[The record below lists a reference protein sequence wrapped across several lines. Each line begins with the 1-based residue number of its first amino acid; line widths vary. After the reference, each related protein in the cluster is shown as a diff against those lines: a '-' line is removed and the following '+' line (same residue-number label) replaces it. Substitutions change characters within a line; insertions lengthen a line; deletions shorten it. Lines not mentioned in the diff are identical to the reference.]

1 MLLGLNHQIEIESF
15 ERRTGMSLEDITQSI
30 RNRVEKKS
38 AVAAIIKFDFGDDG
52 LLSIDGSSSPAVV
65 SNDDID
71 ADCTV
76 IISLSDFEEIL
87 AGSLNPQMAFM
98 MGKLKVEGEMG
109 IALQLGEIL
118 G

>member
-1 MLLGLNHQIEIESF
+1 
-15 ERRTGMSLEDITQSI
+15 MSLEEITQKISD
-30 RNRVEKKS
+30 RVAEKS
-38 AVAAIIKFDFGDDG
+38 AVAAVVKFDFGDDG
-52 LLSIDGSSSPAVV
+52 FLTIDGVSTPAAV
-65 SNDDID
+65 SNDDAD

-76 IISLSDFEEIL
+76 IISLADFEEIL
-87 AGSLNPQMAFM
+87 SGSLNPQMAFM

>member
-1 MLLGLNHQIEIESF
+1 
-15 ERRTGMSLEDITQSI
+15 MSLEEITQGI

-65 SNDDID
+65 SNDDMD

-76 IISLSDFEEIL
+76 IISLSDFEKIL

-118 G
+118 S

>member
-1 MLLGLNHQIEIESF
+1 
-15 ERRTGMSLEDITQSI
+15 MSLEEITQKISD
-30 RNRVEKKS
+30 RVAEKS
-38 AVAAIIKFDFGDDG
+38 AVASVVKFDFGDDG
-52 LLSIDGSSSPAVV
+52 FLTIDGVSTPAAV
-65 SNDDID
+65 SNDDAD

-76 IISLSDFEEIL
+76 IISLADFEEIL
-87 AGSLNPQMAFM
+87 SGSLNPQMAFM

>member
-1 MLLGLNHQIEIESF
+1 
-15 ERRTGMSLEDITQSI
+15 MSLEEITQDI
-30 RNRVEKKS
+30 RNRVGEKS
-38 AVAAIIKFDFGDDG
+38 AVAAVVKFDFGDDG
-52 LLSIDGSSSPAVV
+52 LLSVDGASSPAVV
-65 SNDDID
+65 SNDDMD

-87 AGSLNPQMAFM
+87 AGSLNAQMAFM

-118 G
+118 S

>member
-1 MLLGLNHQIEIESF
+1 
-15 ERRTGMSLEDITQSI
+15 MSLEEVTQQISD
-30 RNRVEKKS
+30 RVKEKS
-38 AVAAIIKFDFGDDG
+38 AVEAVVKFDFGDDG
-52 LLSIDGSSSPAVV
+52 MLTIDGKSTPAVV
-65 SNDDID
+65 SNDDVD

-76 IISLSDFEEIL
+76 VVSLSDFEEIM

-109 IALQLGEIL
+109 IALQLGEVL

>member
-1 MLLGLNHQIEIESF
+1 
-15 ERRTGMSLEDITQSI
+15 MSLEEVTRVISD
-30 RNRVEKKS
+30 RVEERS
-38 AVAAIIKFDFGDDG
+38 AVAAVVKFDFGDDG
-52 LLSIDGSSSPAVV
+52 ILTIDGKSSPAVV
-65 SNDDID
+65 SNDDVE

-76 IISLSDFEEIL
+76 FVPLSDFEEIM

-118 G
+118 S

>member
-1 MLLGLNHQIEIESF
+1 
-15 ERRTGMSLEDITQSI
+15 MSLEDITQKISD
-30 RNRVEKKS
+30 RVAEKS
-38 AVAAIIKFDFGDDG
+38 AVAAVVKFDFGDDG
-52 LLSIDGSSSPAVV
+52 FLTIDGVSTPAAV
-65 SNDDID
+65 SNDDAD

-76 IISLSDFEEIL
+76 IISLADFEEIL
-87 AGSLNPQMAFM
+87 SGSLNPQMAFM

>member
-1 MLLGLNHQIEIESF
+1 
-15 ERRTGMSLEDITQSI
+15 MSLEEITQRISD
-30 RNRVEKKS
+30 RVAEKS
-38 AVAAIIKFDFGDDG
+38 AVAAVVKFDFGDDG
-52 LLSIDGSSSPAVV
+52 FLTIDGVSTPAAV
-65 SNDDID
+65 SNDDAD

-76 IISLSDFEEIL
+76 IISLADFEEIL
-87 AGSLNPQMAFM
+87 SGSLNPQMAFM